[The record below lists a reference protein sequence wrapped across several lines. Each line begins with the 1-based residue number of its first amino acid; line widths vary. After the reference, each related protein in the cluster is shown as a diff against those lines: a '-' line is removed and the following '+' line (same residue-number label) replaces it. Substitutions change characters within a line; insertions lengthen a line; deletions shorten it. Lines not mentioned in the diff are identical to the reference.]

1 MLVWTSQWY
10 GRSTLPLREQR
21 DVSFGPSDGLVLRY
35 WRTSKKQWQ
44 HACSLNCKWKYPH
57 HFGTTLLCRTC
68 WGRGFRSS
76 YLFQYTNLFQSFSTV
91 SDSFARFHEVSSCFF
106 ILLVK
111 SRVFLRPRSSWISP
125 NARLFAS
132 AKRRD
137 TQKSKLGENIIS
149 ISWCCQWCHLIILH
163 PHVDKPIDFNVWH
176 SFALLVWFHSGNRSA
191 TPSTRRLGRRWKHAA
206 VFATYCLAKLTKLN
220 QNLWHFLLLFGHR

>member
-1 MLVWTSQWY
+1 MNPRANVQSHTKVSKGTGFSSEELKAWWMNVGVDISMMWQEYSPVARAKRCVFWSFRWFGAQILKDFKETVTACLQPKLQMKV
-10 GRSTLPLREQR
+10 STPLRNHFTLQNRAFFLFLHFVGE
-21 DVSFGPSDGLVLRY
+21 
-35 WRTSKKQWQ
+35 
-44 HACSLNCKWKYPH
+44 KY
-57 HFGTTLLCRTC
+57 
-68 WGRGFRSS
+68 S
-76 YLFQYTNLFQSFSTV
+76 
-91 SDSFARFHEVSSCFF
+91 
-106 ILLVK
+106 
-111 SRVFLRPRSSWISP
+111 VFLRPRSSWISP

-206 VFATYCLAKLTKLN
+206 TFATYCLAKLTKLN